1 MARKRHKAKE
11 IVVKVRQVDVL
22 TAQGRQIADAVRS
35 IDAREARTLQSRCV
49 VPQINRHAL

>member
-49 VPQINRHAL
+49 VP